1 MNTTEISVSRLGVT
15 ILRPILIGGS
25 LAGTFDLVIAL
36 LIAGRDA
43 PLEIAGGLLGKSAE
57 QGGPGTWV
65 VGMVLHYVIALC
77 AAAVYCQAGQRL
89 AFLNQ
94 HWFVSGLFFGIG
106 VCLVMNLIVLP
117 LSALHMMGPYDH
129 RTLVVG
135 ILIHMLF
142 VGLPISFCLHKF
154 K

>member
-1 MNTTEISVSRLGVT
+1 MSTTGISVCPFGVMM
-15 ILRPILIGGS
+15 LRPILLGGT
-25 LAGTFDLVIAL
+25 LAGTFDLAIAL
-36 LIAGRDA
+36 LIAGRNA
-43 PLEIAGGLLGKSAE
+43 PLEIAGGVLGKSAR
-57 QGGPGTWV
+57 QGELGTWV
-65 VGMVLHYVIALC
+65 LGVALHYVIALC